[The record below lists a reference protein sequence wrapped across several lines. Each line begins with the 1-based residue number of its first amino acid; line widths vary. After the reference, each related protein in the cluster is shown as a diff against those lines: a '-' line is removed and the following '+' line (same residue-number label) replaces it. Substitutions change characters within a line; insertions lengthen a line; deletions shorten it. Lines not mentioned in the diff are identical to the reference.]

1 MINWDKVWELLY
13 IISEISKTV
22 KAKENKKKWKRVRFT
37 KKTRSLKLKLQ
48 NHRCENCRCYN
59 EYLEFHHKNGNRAD
73 NGLENC
79 EALCPNCHAKKTRKN
94 RMN

>member
-1 MINWDKVWELLY
+1 MINWDKVWQIVH
-13 IISEISKTV
+13 IISVVLNALEV
-22 KAKENKKKWKRVRFT
+22 KPSKKKRKRKDFT

-73 NGLENC
+73 NRLENC
-79 EALCPNCHAKKTRKN
+79 EALCPNCHANKTRKK
-94 RMN
+94 